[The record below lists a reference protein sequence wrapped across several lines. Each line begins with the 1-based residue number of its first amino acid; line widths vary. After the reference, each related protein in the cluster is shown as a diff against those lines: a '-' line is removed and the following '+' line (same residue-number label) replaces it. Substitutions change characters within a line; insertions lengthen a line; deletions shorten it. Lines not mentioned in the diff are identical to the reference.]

1 MRRYCLQ
8 EGVLAETFDCFGFF
22 DPVLLSRSLTFSLM
36 ISVSF
41 VREMILLIS
50 NTQRS
55 CLLLK
60 LGPAVVIPFG
70 FLMSPERHG
79 QVYTTYFKN
88 VTLGLKKK

>member
-1 MRRYCLQ
+1 
-8 EGVLAETFDCFGFF
+8 
-22 DPVLLSRSLTFSLM
+22 
-36 ISVSF
+36 
-41 VREMILLIS
+41 MILLIS

-88 VTLGLKKK
+88 VTLDLKKW